1 MRLIIVSGLSGS
13 GKSVALD
20 VLEDMQF
27 FCVDNLPAPLLE
39 AIVPELEARRQDN
52 LDQTA
57 IGVDARSLRQDL
69 GRLPAII
76 DRLREQGFTCELIFL
91 YASDDILVSRFSE
104 TRRTHPLTREG
115 LSLKEAIANERRLLA
130 PIQDAADLAI
140 DTSKSSVAELR
151 NLVRRRIA
159 GREEGDLALLFQ
171 SFGFKHGLPTDAD
184 YVFDVRCL
192 PNPYWDKT
200 LRPLTGLDEPV
211 CQFLSSQQAVGAMLE
226 DIGRFLDTWIPASR
240 DYDRAY
246 LTVSIGCTGGQ
257 HRSVYMVER
266 LAAMFRGR
274 FGPVQIRHNE
284 LASSRQ
290 VN

>member
-1 MRLIIVSGLSGS
+1 MRLIVVSGLSGS

-57 IGVDARSLRQDL
+57 IGVDARSLRHDL

-76 DRLREQGFTCELIFL
+76 DKLRDKGINCELIFL

-104 TRRTHPLTREG
+104 TRRRHPLTRDG
-115 LSLKEAIANERRLLA
+115 LSLKEAIASERRLLA

-140 DTSKSSVAELR
+140 DTSNSSVAELR
-151 NLVRRRIA
+151 NTVRRRVA
-159 GREEGDLALLFQ
+159 GREEGDLALLFE

-211 CQFLSSQQAVGAMLE
+211 RQFLSCQPAVGAMLE

-246 LTVSIGCTGGQ
+246 LTVAIGCTGGQ
-257 HRSVYMVER
+257 HRSVYLVEQ
-266 LAAMFRGR
+266 LARTFRGR
-274 FGPVQIRHNE
+274 FGPVHIRHNE

-290 VN
+290 VS